1 MTDIIVLLSS
11 CNSLT
16 DRVSKSTLDGVTDPA
31 SRDAVPDEAA
41 ATAAGRWPVTKVTAG
56 GLNDAARSTVYDEA
70 AREKENIA
78 Y

>member
-41 ATAAGRWPVTKVTAG
+41 ATAAGR
-56 GLNDAARSTVYDEA
+56 
-70 AREKENIA
+70 
-78 Y
+78 